1 MDFPKFQ
8 AALGAQFKKMQKH
21 AMFRTTV
28 EKDAMWAT
36 YLGSFPEGSNPIY
49 RVRTE
54 HDCSCCRH
62 FIRDVGSVVAVVD
75 GKLVSIWDVKMPDEP
90 EYQVVADAMAAL
102 VKSFAIGD
110 EFLHTEKSAGA
121 THTIEE
127 LENGGTHKWNH
138 FFVMIP
144 QQYVVPKKDL
154 GTKLN
159 VMRSTHD
166 TLARALA
173 EIPLAEVDLVLEL
186 MDQDSVYRLQE
197 QAFAVK
203 SFRKLLV
210 EYLAIG
216 SAVERD
222 LFVWAKLPGL
232 SGAVSGL
239 RGSMVGTLLLD
250 LAKGVDLEEAVRK
263 YESMAAPSNY
273 KRSKSLITQ
282 KQKDAAKEKVVELG
296 LTSALQ
302 RRHAKA
308 TDISVVDTLFMH
320 TSTKAVELEDDAFAG
335 VAVAAKGGTGSKS
348 LERLTEMPV
357 EAFLRDVV
365 PTAKA
370 IEVLFEGRLA
380 SNLMSLMAPA
390 DPTANQLLKWKNG
403 FSWAYRGDVADSI
416 KERVKAAGGNVTG
429 DLCCRLAWS
438 NYDDLD
444 FHMVEPGGYE
454 IYFSNRNSTSPCGGR
469 LDVDA
474 NAGGGS
480 ANHGTRTPV
489 ENIFYASK
497 SAMKEGTYV
506 LSVHQFRKVESVDVG
521 FEVEVDFMGTV
532 YRFSYPQAVVNRST
546 VEVAKLHYSKKDGLR
561 VETKLPMT
569 SQSKDM
575 WGVKTETYI
584 PVKMA
589 MLSPNYWVDADSEE
603 EAETES
609 GTGNKHY
616 FFMMDGCASDEPMRG
631 FFNEQ
636 LHSVLK
642 PHSKVFEVLGSSLM
656 VAPAQEQLSG
666 LGFSS
671 SQRNT
676 AVFRVTGAHT
686 RLIKVSF

>member
-8 AALGAQFKKMQKH
+8 AALGAQFKLMQKH
-21 AMFRTTV
+21 PMFRTKV
-28 EKDAMWAT
+28 EKDEMWAK

-49 RVRTE
+49 RVNTE

-62 FIRDVGSVVAVVD
+62 FIRDVGSVVAVVE
-75 GKLVSIWDVKMPDEP
+75 GKLVSIWDVEMRAEP
-90 EYQVVADAMAAL
+90 EYQVVADAMSAL
-102 VKSFAIGD
+102 VKSFPVGD

-127 LENGGTHKWNH
+127 LEHGGTHKWNH

-144 QQYVVPKKDL
+144 QQYVVPKEDL

-186 MDQDSVYRLQE
+186 MDQDSVYRLKE
-197 QAFAVK
+197 HAFEVK
-203 SFRKLLV
+203 AFRKLLV

-216 SAVERD
+216 NPMERD
-222 LFVWAKLPGL
+222 LFVWSKLNGLPG
-232 SGAVSGL
+232 AVAGL
-239 RGSMVGTLLLD
+239 RVSMVGTLLQD
-250 LAKGVDLEEAVRK
+250 LAKGVDLEDAVRM
-263 YESMAAPSNY
+263 YESKAAPSNY
-273 KRSKSLITQ
+273 KRSKSLVTQ
-282 KQKDAAKEKVVELG
+282 KQKDDAKAKVVELG

-308 TDISVVDTLFMH
+308 TDISVCDLLFTH
-320 TSTKAVELEDDAFAG
+320 TSTKAVELEDDVFAG
-335 VAVAAKGGTGSKS
+335 VAVAKKGTKS

-365 PTAKA
+365 PTVKA
-370 IEVLFEGRLA
+370 MEVLFEGRLA
-380 SNLMSLMAPA
+380 SNLMSLMAPN

-444 FHMVEPGGYE
+444 FYMAEPGGYE
-454 IYFSNRNSTSPCGGR
+454 IYFGRRHISPCGGQ

-480 ANHGTRTPV
+480 AGQGTRTPV
-489 ENIFYASK
+489 ENIFYENKSK
-497 SAMKEGTYV
+497 MKEGTYV
-506 LSVHQFRKVESVDVG
+506 LSVKQYHKVEAIDVG

-532 YRFSYPQAVVNRST
+532 YRFSYPQSVVSGSK

-575 WGVKTETYI
+575 WGVKTETYV
-584 PVKMA
+584 PVNMA
-589 MLSPNYWVDADSEE
+589 MLSPNYWVDAESEE
-603 EAETES
+603 EAEVQS

-616 FFMMDGCASDEPMRG
+616 FFMLDGCASDEPMRG

-636 LHSVLK
+636 LHSSLK
-642 PHSKVFEVLGSSLM
+642 PHRKVFEVLGSNLM
-656 VAPAQEQLSG
+656 VSPVKEQLSG

-676 AVFRVTGAHT
+676 AVFRVTGEHT
-686 RLIKVSF
+686 RLIKVAF